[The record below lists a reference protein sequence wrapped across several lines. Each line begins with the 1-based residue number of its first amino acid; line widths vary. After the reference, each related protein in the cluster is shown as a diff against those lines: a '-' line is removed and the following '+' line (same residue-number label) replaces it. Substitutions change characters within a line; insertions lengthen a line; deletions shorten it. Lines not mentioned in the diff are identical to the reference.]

1 MTTIE
6 KLLNY
11 LTLDK
16 DFKYVESNKEY
27 IIDNI
32 DLYTLDKKYLD
43 IQYIVIDEVIF
54 NLDEL
59 YFLCLEAQIYNKEFI
74 QVVKKRKDEVG
85 GMKNHR

>member
-1 MTTIE
+1 MKTIE
-6 KLLNY
+6 KLLSY
-11 LTLDK
+11 LMLDK

-27 IIDNI
+27 ITDNI

-59 YFLCLEAQIYNKEFI
+59 YFLCLEE
-74 QVVKKRKDEVG
+74 
-85 GMKNHR
+85 

>member
-6 KLLNY
+6 KLINY
-11 LTLDK
+11 LLTDK

-59 YFLCLEAQIYNKEFI
+59 YFLCLEE
-74 QVVKKRKDEVG
+74 
-85 GMKNHR
+85 

>member
-6 KLLNY
+6 KLLSY
-11 LTLDK
+11 LLSDK

-27 IIDNI
+27 II

-59 YFLCLEAQIYNKEFI
+59 YFLCLEE
-74 QVVKKRKDEVG
+74 
-85 GMKNHR
+85 

>member
-1 MTTIE
+1 MITIE
-6 KLLNY
+6 KLINCL
-11 LTLDK
+11 LTDK

-59 YFLCLEAQIYNKEFI
+59 YFLCLEE
-74 QVVKKRKDEVG
+74 
-85 GMKNHR
+85 

>member
-6 KLLNY
+6 KLLSY
-11 LTLDK
+11 LMLDK

-59 YFLCLEAQIYNKEFI
+59 YFLCLEE
-74 QVVKKRKDEVG
+74 
-85 GMKNHR
+85 

>member
-6 KLLNY
+6 KLINY
-11 LTLDK
+11 LLTDK

-43 IQYIVIDEVIF
+43 I
-54 NLDEL
+54 
-59 YFLCLEAQIYNKEFI
+59 
-74 QVVKKRKDEVG
+74 
-85 GMKNHR
+85 

>member
-1 MTTIE
+1 M
-6 KLLNY
+6 
-11 LTLDK
+11 LDK

-43 IQYIVIDEVIF
+43 IQYIVIDKVIF

-59 YFLCLEAQIYNKEFI
+59 YFICLEE
-74 QVVKKRKDEVG
+74 
-85 GMKNHR
+85 

>member
-1 MTTIE
+1 MITIE
-6 KLLNY
+6 KLINY
-11 LTLDK
+11 LLTDK

-59 YFLCLEAQIYNKEFI
+59 YFLCLEE
-74 QVVKKRKDEVG
+74 
-85 GMKNHR
+85 

>member
-6 KLLNY
+6 KLINY
-11 LTLDK
+11 LLTDK

-43 IQYIVIDEVIF
+43 IQYIAIDEVIF

-59 YFLCLEAQIYNKEFI
+59 YFLCLEE
-74 QVVKKRKDEVG
+74 
-85 GMKNHR
+85 

>member
-59 YFLCLEAQIYNKEFI
+59 YFLCLEE
-74 QVVKKRKDEVG
+74 
-85 GMKNHR
+85 

>member
-1 MTTIE
+1 MFALYNVGRAL
-6 KLLNY
+6 KLIG
-11 LTLDK
+11 K

-59 YFLCLEAQIYNKEFI
+59 YFLCLEE
-74 QVVKKRKDEVG
+74 
-85 GMKNHR
+85 

>member
-59 YFLCLEAQIYNKEFI
+59 YFICLEA
-74 QVVKKRKDEVG
+74 
-85 GMKNHR
+85 

>member
-6 KLLNY
+6 KLINY
-11 LTLDK
+11 LLTDK

-32 DLYTLDKKYLD
+32 DLYIIDKKYLD

-59 YFLCLEAQIYNKEFI
+59 YFLCLEE
-74 QVVKKRKDEVG
+74 
-85 GMKNHR
+85 